1 MIHSTT
7 NTLYQYRTVR
17 PSFSTSHPPRL
28 GAFDLSSHRRSTTGT
43 ANCIVSPALLLSC
56 MLLSTKQTNPP
67 IPCPHAWTRAAYDG
81 LRPKTYPPQRYLER
95 ADLTISCIQCEHS
108 FNHNISMRP
117 LGQHCHNLQ
126 ISCSPRRISTALAS
140 RFAVFKLAEGAT
152 PFRCHSVLDGR
163 EGHEVA
169 WNSITKASRGRNLH
183 METQKCDG

>member
-1 MIHSTT
+1 MIHSVT

-28 GAFDLSSHRRSTTGT
+28 VAFHPSSHRRSTTGT

-56 MLLSTKQTNPP
+56 TLLSTKQTNPP
-67 IPCPHAWTRAAYDG
+67 IPCPHAWTRAANDG

-95 ADLTISCIQCEHS
+95 ADLTIFLYSMRAY

-117 LGQHCHNLQ
+117 LGQHYYNLQ

-140 RFAVFKLAEGAT
+140 RFAACKLAEGAT

-169 WNSITKASRGRNLH
+169 
-183 METQKCDG
+183 